1 MPKKFCQSCGN
12 EVLASIRMCP
22 KCGSKDIGDNAKQE
36 FISKDDYKNTSTS
49 STSTNQTSSSS
60 YSYTSNQ
67 SYSANSNSESFIEK
81 FLAIGG
87 GALAMIFFFGFGII
101 QIVAGY
107 MGIEHE
113 FGSGWAFAAI
123 ALFIFL
129 RISLPLMIGMFFCA
143 LNVWG
148 WHWFWALA
156 FTAPVIIFLIPG
168 MIAAMYDA
176 VRR

>member
-1 MPKKFCQSCGN
+1 MAKKYCQNCDN
-12 EVLASIRMCP
+12 EVLTSIRMCP
-22 KCGSKDIGDNAKQE
+22 KCGSKDIGDTVKQE
-36 FISKDDYKNTSTS
+36 YISKDDYKKTS
-49 STSTNQTSSSS
+49 SSAQSNSQPSSSS
-60 YSYTSNQ
+60 YSYSAHQ
-67 SYSANSNSESFIEK
+67 SFSANPNSESFIEK

-87 GALAMIFFFGFGII
+87 GALAMIFFFGFGFL

-107 MGIEHE
+107 IGIEHE

-123 ALFIFL
+123 ALFILL

-168 MIAAMYDA
+168 MIAAMIDA
-176 VRR
+176 VKR